1 MLSVAYKWKLQERRA
16 SMEFKQAGDFMIPL
30 DMYPHIPYWF
40 TLRQTIAELESTEL
54 EIMGRKSLPRWVLVF
69 DEKYQL
75 MGTARR
81 RDVLRGLEP
90 EFLMNKPLEVRKN
103 LFNVKIDS
111 NLSELSYDKLIEGMR
126 KQSERPVS
134 DIMQPIKTTVDYRDH
149 MIKVI
154 YEMVENNVSMI
165 PVLKDN
171 KVVGVVRSADLLGE
185 VVRIVL

>member
-1 MLSVAYKWKLQERRA
+1 
-16 SMEFKQAGDFMIPL
+16 MEFRQAGDFMIPL

-40 TLRQTIAELESTEL
+40 TLRQTIAELQSTEV
-54 EIMGRKSLPRWVLVF
+54 EREGKKSLPRWALVF

-81 RDVLRGLEP
+81 RDILRGLEP
-90 EFLMNKPLEVRKN
+90 EFLTSKPMEVRKN
-103 LFNVKIDS
+103 MFNVEIDS

-126 KQSERPVS
+126 KQSAKPVS
-134 DIMQPIKTTVDYRDH
+134 DIMQPIKTTVDYGDH

-154 YEMVENNVSMI
+154 YEMVDNNVSMI
-165 PVLKDN
+165 PVIKDN
-171 KVVGVVRSADLLGE
+171 KVVGVVRSADLLSE